1 MEQDLIEVVKR
12 VGFTIG
18 GIGNEIDNQTDSLCA
33 RLDRIGEN
41 LGYVDSAVGNLN
53 TLPDIEH
60 HLSGIE
66 HELERIASA
75 LERRNK
81 WDIKDSSFF

>member
-53 TLPDIEH
+53 ELPNIEH
-60 HLSGIE
+60 HLSWIE
-66 HELERIASA
+66 HALERIASA